1 MNGKVIE
8 DSRITEF
15 TAMDYNK
22 VQAVVSI
29 IRNLKASLTNEQQ
42 ELLAS
47 CNNDN
52 TEYRGYIEF
61 EGVDSDSS
69 EAYELT
75 QQLNAGLIYPA
86 IRAV

>member
-1 MNGKVIE
+1 MNGKIIE

-15 TAMDYNK
+15 TATDYNK

-52 TEYRGYIEF
+52 TEYAGYIEF
-61 EGVDSDSS
+61 EGVDLDSS

-86 IRAV
+86 IREV